1 MFAWKPVNLA
11 GFLFFSILF
20 ILHSFL
26 LYLIVNNQKQK
37 EMKIA
42 NEFVVIDT
50 TQTPIR
56 IVFRKDCPIDV
67 IALAQRV
74 YNNVDRIVYFEDT
87 DTEVR
92 LK

>member
-1 MFAWKPVNLA
+1 
-11 GFLFFSILF
+11 
-20 ILHSFL
+20 
-26 LYLIVNNQKQK
+26 
-37 EMKIA
+37 MKIA
-42 NEFVVIDT
+42 NEFVTIDT

-56 IVFRKDCPIDV
+56 IVFRKDCPIDI

-74 YNNVDRIVYFEDT
+74 YSNVDRIVYFEDT